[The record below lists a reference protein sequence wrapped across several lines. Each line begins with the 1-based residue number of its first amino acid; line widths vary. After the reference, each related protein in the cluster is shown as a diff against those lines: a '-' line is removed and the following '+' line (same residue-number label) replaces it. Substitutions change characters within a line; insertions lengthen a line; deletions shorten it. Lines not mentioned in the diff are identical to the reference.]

1 MSRWSRSANAN
12 NSNNARLA
20 VAFLNKLD
28 HMLDDGDY
36 ERYMDD
42 FAYVGTKEECEKA
55 LKIIEKVTSSLGLTL
70 SKKKTYIQSL
80 EQPVKFLGFTFLLHG
95 TGKVTMKRCK
105 DKLNNEKRKLRRMKK
120 KNIPFDKIMEHYT
133 CVRVVMKKGNRSGV
147 VKLDRYFN
155 NLFS

>member
-105 DKLNNEKRKLRRMKK
+105 DKLNNEKRKLRRMKN